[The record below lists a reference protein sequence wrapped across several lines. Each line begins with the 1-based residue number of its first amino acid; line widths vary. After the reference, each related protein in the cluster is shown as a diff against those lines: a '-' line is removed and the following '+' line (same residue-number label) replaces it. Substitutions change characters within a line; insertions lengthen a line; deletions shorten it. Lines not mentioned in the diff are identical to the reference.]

1 MITPAA
7 ANLPRRYPGL
17 KPFDRNQSAVFHG
30 RREDVQRLTNLIV
43 RERLVV
49 LFAKSGI
56 GKTSM
61 LQAGVAPLLEGQDFL
76 PIFLRADKTDAPLST
91 TLGEVLSKSPQ
102 VGHVD
107 ATGLRPGL
115 RQTLWEQMKRLEF
128 DLDGLPATPVLVF
141 DQFEEVFTLG
151 HDEASRS
158 QFLLELADLAN
169 EAVPEAVRADLL
181 AGLQDATPLSTEL
194 MHWWE
199 RQPEL
204 RVVISI
210 RSDFLHLLDDI
221 SPLIP
226 GILRNRYQLQ
236 PLNRQQ
242 AQTAIEDPAKAAG
255 AFASPP
261 FAYRPDAIKGILDF
275 LAGRASTDGVQE
287 VSGLPALKKQDEIE
301 SFNLQILCQN
311 VEGNIISQQQPAGF
325 EVIPDFYGGHE
336 GLEEEIRDFYQ
347 KQLQQLPEIYVRK
360 TGQAVDNA
368 AQFVG
373 KAQCLIEED
382 LVTPIG
388 RRCSMVDD
396 FLTNKWQV
404 SHDFLDTLV
413 DSRLLR
419 KELRLDDFYY
429 EISHDTLLPAV
440 IESRDARRKREHA
453 DDEKA
458 KLQAELAEE
467 AARRERMEGELR
479 TARMNRKLARQVA
492 ITSFIALLITL
503 VFGILVARNYAS
515 SVRNE
520 LAQAEENVYNEQY
533 AAGLNGYQNLT
544 GEFFKCWLLEHTRP
558 HKSVE
563 SGQADALRFQHLYGV
578 ITQDFIA
585 QGDSLYFQ
593 ENEDFAGALAYYRDA
608 QDSLQLYKS
617 INYPFQGGQRKNG
630 STWRVNPLRIKDQET
645 SLTQR
650 TESALKTLIVQF
662 DIRQRDVETFIEARA
677 WNQALRSLLAMQ
689 HLLPTRPADLDRLQ
703 KSLHLDDRPDKY
715 VQEEIARCYQ
725 MLGR

>member
-7 ANLPRRYPGL
+7 VNLPRRYPGL

-30 RREDVQRLTNLIV
+30 RKEDVQRLTNLIV

-61 LQAGVAPLLEGQDFL
+61 LQAGVAPLLEDQDFL
-76 PIFLRADKTDAPLST
+76 PIFLRADKTDAPLSD
-91 TLGEVLSKSPQ
+91 TLGEVLHKSPQ
-102 VGHVD
+102 VGHQD
-107 ATGLRPGL
+107 TTGLRAGL
-115 RQTLWEQMKRLEF
+115 HQTLWEQMKRLEF

-151 HDEASRS
+151 HDEASRR

-181 AGLQDATPLSTEL
+181 AGLQADSALSAEL

-242 AQTAIEDPAKAAG
+242 AQTAIEDPAKAPG

-261 FAYRPDAIKGILDF
+261 FIYRPDAIQGILDF

-311 VEGNIISQQQPAGF
+311 VEGDIIAQQQPAGF
-325 EVIPDFYGGHE
+325 EVVPDYYGGHE

-347 KQLQQLPEIYVRK
+347 KQLQQLPELYSRK
-360 TGQAVDNA
+360 TGQIVPDA
-368 AQFVG
+368 AAFVET
-373 KAQCLIEED
+373 AQCLIEED

-396 FLTNKWQV
+396 FLTNKWHV

-440 IESRDARRKREHA
+440 IESRDARRKRQQA

-458 KLQAELAEE
+458 KLQAELAAE
-467 AARRERMEGELR
+467 AARRERMEGELK
-479 TARMNRKLARQVA
+479 TAKMNRRLARQVA
-492 ITSFIALLITL
+492 IISLIALALTF
-503 VFGILVARNYAS
+503 VFGVIVFRNYAS

-520 LAQAEENVYNEQY
+520 LAQAEENIYNEQY
-533 AAGLNGYQNLT
+533 PAGLAGYSNLAN
-544 GEFFKCWLLEHTRP
+544 EALKCWLLQHTPP
-558 HKSVE
+558 HKNVAQ
-563 SGQADALRFQHLYGV
+563 GQKDALRFQRLYRV
-578 ITQDFIA
+578 ISQDFMA
-585 QGDSLYFQ
+585 KGDSLYFQ
-593 ENEDFAGALAYYRDA
+593 KNEDFAGALAFYRAA
-608 QDSLQLYKS
+608 QDTLLMYKS
-617 INYPFQGGQRKNG
+617 INYPFRGGRRNG
-630 STWRVNPLRIKDQET
+630 GGAWRVNPLRIQDQET
-645 SLTQR
+645 TLAQR
-650 TESALKTLIVQF
+650 SESALKTLIIQF
-662 DIRQRDVETFIEARA
+662 DVRQRDVETFLEARA

-689 HLLPTRPADLDRLQ
+689 HLLPTRTTDLERLQ
-703 KSLHLDDRPDKY
+703 SSLHLDDKPDKY
-715 VQEEIARCYQ
+715 VSEEIARCRQ
-725 MLGR
+725 MLGN

>member
-30 RREDVQRLTNLIV
+30 RREDAQRLTNLIV

-61 LQAGVAPLLEGQDFL
+61 LQAGVAPQLEEQDFL
-76 PIFLRADKTDAPLST
+76 PIFLRVDKTDAPLADS
-91 TLGEVLSKSPQ
+91 LGEILTKSPQ
-102 VGHVD
+102 VGHHD
-107 ATGLRPGL
+107 TTGERPGL

-151 HDEASRS
+151 HSEASRR

-181 AGLQDATPLSTEL
+181 AGLQATTSLSADL

-210 RSDFLHLLDDI
+210 RSDFLHLLDEI

-236 PLNRQQ
+236 PLNRKQ
-242 AQTAIEDPAKAAG
+242 AQLAIEAPAQAPG
-255 AFASPP
+255 AYASQP
-261 FAYRPDAIKGILDF
+261 FGYRPDAIHGIIDF
-275 LAGRASTDGVQE
+275 LAGRTSANIGQE
-287 VSGLPALKKQDEIE
+287 VNGLSLLKKQDEIE
-301 SFNLQILCQN
+301 SFNLQILCQS
-311 VEGNIISQQQPAGF
+311 VEGRIIEERQPAGF
-325 EVIPDFYGGHE
+325 EVVPDFYGGHE
-336 GLEEEIRDFYQ
+336 GLEAEIRDFYQ
-347 KQLQQLPEIYVRK
+347 KQLHQLPDIYSRK
-360 TGQAVDNA
+360 TGLLVADAVD
-368 AQFVG
+368 FVG

-429 EISHDTLLPAV
+429 EISHDTLLPAI
-440 IESRDARRKREHA
+440 IESRDARRLRQQA
-453 DDEKA
+453 DDEKIR
-458 KLQAELAEE
+458 LQAELAEE
-467 AARRERMEGELR
+467 ALRRERIESELQ
-479 TARMNRKLARQVA
+479 TARTTRKLARQVA
-492 ITSFIALLITL
+492 ITSFVALLIAII
-503 VFGILVARNYAS
+503 FGIIVARNYANA
-515 SVRNE
+515 VRNE
-520 LAQAEENVYNEQY
+520 LGQAEENMYNEQY
-533 AAGLNGYQNLT
+533 SAALSSYENLA
-544 GEFFKCWLLEHTRP
+544 GQRIKKWMLLHTP
-558 HKSVE
+558 PYKDVAA
-563 SGQADALRFQHLYGV
+563 GQADAERFQHLYNL
-578 ITQDFIA
+578 IIQDLMVK
-585 QGDSLYFQ
+585 GDSLFFQ
-593 ENEDFAGALAYYRDA
+593 KNEDYAGALHYYRLA
-608 QDSLQLYKS
+608 QDSLEYYRS
-617 INYPFQGGQRKNG
+617 INYYFQGGRYG
-630 STWRVNPLRIKDQET
+630 ELEWRVNPVRIGDQAIA
-645 SLTQR
+645 LAQR
-650 TESALKTLIVQF
+650 AESALRTLVIQF
-662 DIRQRDVETFIEARA
+662 DIRQRDVETFVEARA
-677 WNQALRSLLAMQ
+677 WNQALRSLEAM
-689 HLLPTRPADLDRLQ
+689 HALLPDRAIDRGRLRDRL
-703 KSLHLDDRPDKY
+703 HLEGDPKEDVEK
-715 VQEEIARCYQ
+715 EMERCRR
-725 MLGR
+725 MLD

>member
-30 RREDVQRLTNLIV
+30 RREDAQRLTNLIV

-61 LQAGVAPLLEGQDFL
+61 LQAGVAPQLEEQDFL
-76 PIFLRADKTDAPLST
+76 PIFLRVDKTDTPLTDS
-91 TLGEVLSKSPQ
+91 LGEILTKSPQ
-102 VGHVD
+102 VGHHD
-107 ATGLRPGL
+107 ATGERPSL
-115 RQTLWEQMKRLEF
+115 RQTLWEQIKRLEF

-151 HDEASRS
+151 HSEASRR

-181 AGLQDATPLSTEL
+181 AGLQADTSLSADL

-199 RQPEL
+199 RQPGL

-236 PLNRQQ
+236 PLNRKQ
-242 AQTAIEDPAKAAG
+242 AQLAIEAPAQAIG
-255 AFASPP
+255 AYASQP
-261 FAYRPDAIKGILDF
+261 FGYRPDAMQGIIDF
-275 LAGRASTDGVQE
+275 LAGRTSADAGQE
-287 VSGLPALKKQDEIE
+287 VNGLSLLKKQDEIE
-301 SFNLQILCQN
+301 SFNLQILCQS
-311 VEGNIISQQQPAGF
+311 VEGRIIEERQPAGF
-325 EVIPDFYGGHE
+325 AVVPDFYGGHE
-336 GLEEEIRDFYQ
+336 GLEAEIRYFYQ
-347 KQLQQLPEIYVRK
+347 KQLHQLPEIYSRK
-360 TGQAVDNA
+360 TGLIVADAVD
-368 AQFVG
+368 FVG

-429 EISHDTLLPAV
+429 EISHDTLLPAI
-440 IESRDARRKREHA
+440 IESRDARRLRQHA
-453 DDEKA
+453 DDEKVR
-458 KLQAELAEE
+458 LQTELAEE
-467 AARRERMEGELR
+467 ALRRERIEKELQ
-479 TARMNRKLARQVA
+479 TARTTRKLARQVA
-492 ITSFIALLITL
+492 ITSFITLLISL
-503 VFGILVARNYAS
+503 VFGIIVARNYTNA
-515 SVRNE
+515 VRNE
-520 LAQAEENVYNEQY
+520 LGQAEENVYNEQY
-533 AAGLNGYQNLT
+533 PAALSSYKNLADQSI
-544 GEFFKCWLLEHTRP
+544 KSWMLLHTP
-558 HKSVE
+558 PYKDVAA
-563 SGQADALRFQHLYGV
+563 GQADAERFQRLYNV
-578 ITQDFIA
+578 IGQA
-585 QGDSLYFQ
+585 LLAKGDSLFFQ
-593 ENEDFAGALAYYRDA
+593 ENEDYAGALRYYRIA
-608 QDSLQLYKS
+608 QDSLEYYRS
-617 INYPFQGGQRKNG
+617 INYSFQGGRRG
-630 STWRVNPLRIKDQET
+630 ELEWRVNPVRIGDQAIDIA
-645 SLTQR
+645 QR
-650 TESALKTLIVQF
+650 AESALRTLVIQF
-662 DIRQRDVETFIEARA
+662 DVRQRDVETFLEARA
-677 WNQALRSLLAMQ
+677 WNQALRSLTAMQ
-689 HLLPTRPADLDRLQ
+689 ALLPERAVDRERLRDRL
-703 KSLHLDDRPDKY
+703 HLEGDPKDDVEK
-715 VQEEIARCYQ
+715 EMARCRRE
-725 MLGR
+725 LGK